1 MAVAMAA
8 LVLFDRLTIVSLDWG
23 FNEQLIAL
31 ADRPRLVEPIW
42 AFALKG
48 VPDRLPMDPGVI
60 YLLHPE
66 KYGYFP
72 FNGAFLAA
80 ALALPPDQVE
90 IREHRDRE
98 KKIAFYSL
106 WFLKP

>member
-66 KYGYFP
+66 KTDISP
-72 FNGAFLAA
+72 STAHSSRRLSRS
-80 ALALPPDQVE
+80 PQ
-90 IREHRDRE
+90 IR
-98 KKIAFYSL
+98 
-106 WFLKP
+106 